1 MGLGIALALADSSV
15 VTLALPDILRQ
26 FDVEIPEVAW
36 VLTSYNLGLALAA
49 VPAAYAARRR
59 PVPAF
64 VVGTLV
70 FAAASLACGLAQSFG
85 VLVGARCVQAVGG
98 ALLVC
103 AALDLLSAIDGS
115 DARAVRTWA
124 TAGVLGAALGPAAGG
139 ILTETLGWESIFLVQ
154 APLAIVTLAA
164 VWRLSVRPLVEP
176 AGRPNVP
183 ANLALLL
190 LSGALT
196 AALFLLVLLL
206 VDGWRIA
213 PAAAGVIVTVMPA
226 AAIATGHYADRVGS
240 SATRAGSGAILVAG
254 GLAALGVLPGSA
266 WWWTIAPQVLVG
278 AGLGLA
284 LSALTE
290 RALHGRS
297 PQAVHGG
304 WTIAA
309 RHAGVVVGLLLLTP
323 IFTSALD
330 RNEDRALRA
339 GAAAVIDSRIPP
351 LDKLA
356 VAQDVL
362 AVVRA
367 ADREVPDVRVAF
379 ADRPDDPEYR
389 TLEERLVSELD
400 RAVTAAFSRPFLLGA
415 LLALASLVPIAVS
428 RRARER
434 MRVVLLASAV
444 AAALVGA
451 YVALGG
457 TSYEPSP
464 VADPCAARPARETS
478 TTGERLEL
486 VLLAAADE
494 TACALGVSR
503 EELVLALRSVD
514 ELEQLADQEGRSRD
528 ELEEALRDGLRRAVD
543 EAVEQGLIG
552 DTTASALRFAAERLP
567 LSLLLSIL
575 RGASSFLE

>member
-1 MGLGIALALADSSV
+1 VGLGIGLALADSSV

-36 VLTSYNLGLALAA
+36 VLTSYNVGLALAA

-59 PVPAF
+59 PVLAF
-64 VVGTLV
+64 TAGTLV
-70 FAAASLACGLAQSFG
+70 FAAASLACALAPSFG

-103 AALDLLSAIDGS
+103 ASLDLLGEIEGS
-115 DARAVRTWA
+115 DARAVRVWA
-124 TAGVLGAALGPAAGG
+124 SAGILGAALGPALGG

-154 APLAIVTLAA
+154 APLALVTLAGVVGLRA
-164 VWRLSVRPLVEP
+164 RPLVQP

-190 LSGALT
+190 VSGALT

-206 VDGWRIA
+206 VDGWRID
-213 PAAAGVIVTVMPA
+213 PAVAGVIVTVMPV
-226 AAIATGHYADRVGS
+226 AAIVSGRLAPRLGG
-240 SATRAGSGAILVAG
+240 SATRAAAGVILVAG
-254 GLAALGVLPGSA
+254 GLTALGVLPGSA

-323 IFTSALD
+323 VFTGALD

-339 GAAAVIDSRIPP
+339 GAAAVLDSRIPP
-351 LDKLA
+351 LEKLG

-362 AVVRA
+362 AAVHA
-367 ADREVPDVRVAF
+367 ADREVPDVRGAF
-379 ADRPDDPEYR
+379 ADRPDTPEYR
-389 TLEERLVSELD
+389 GLEATLVSELD
-400 RAVTAAFSRPFLLGA
+400 RAVTAAFSRPFLLAA
-415 LLALASLVPIAVS
+415 LFALAALVPIVVS
-428 RRARER
+428 RR
-434 MRVVLLASAV
+434 
-444 AAALVGA
+444 
-451 YVALGG
+451 
-457 TSYEPSP
+457 
-464 VADPCAARPARETS
+464 D
-478 TTGERLEL
+478 
-486 VLLAAADE
+486 
-494 TACALGVSR
+494 VS
-503 EELVLALRSVD
+503 V
-514 ELEQLADQEGRSRD
+514 
-528 ELEEALRDGLRRAVD
+528 
-543 EAVEQGLIG
+543 
-552 DTTASALRFAAERLP
+552 
-567 LSLLLSIL
+567 
-575 RGASSFLE
+575 

>member
-1 MGLGIALALADSSV
+1 VTSRTRRALVGLGIGLALADSSV

-26 FDVEIPEVAW
+26 FDVEIPQVAW

-70 FAAASLACGLAQSFG
+70 FAAASLACALAPSFG

-98 ALLVC
+98 ALLIC
-103 AALDLLSAIDGS
+103 AALDLLTEIEGNDE
-115 DARAVRTWA
+115 RAVRTWA
-124 TAGVLGAALGPAAGG
+124 SAGVLGAALGPAIGG
-139 ILTETLGWESIFLVQ
+139 ILTETLGWESIFLAQ
-154 APLAIVTLAA
+154 APLALVTLLA
-164 VWRLSVRPLVEP
+164 VPRLRVRPLVVP

-190 LSGALT
+190 VSGALT

-213 PAAAGVIVTVMPA
+213 PAVAGVIVTVMPV
-226 AAIATGHYADRVGS
+226 AAITTAAFAQRIGNT
-240 SATRAGSGAILVAG
+240 ATRAAAGVILITG

-266 WWWTIAPQVLVG
+266 WWWTLMPQVLVG

-309 RHAGVVVGLLLLTP
+309 RHAGVVLGLLLLTP
-323 IFTSALD
+323 VFTSALD
-330 RNEDRALRA
+330 RNEERALRA
-339 GAAAVIDSRIPP
+339 GAAAVLDSSIPS
-351 LDKLA
+351 LEKLA

-362 AVVRA
+362 AIVRA
-367 ADREVPDVRVAF
+367 ADREVPDVRQAF

-400 RAVTAAFSRPFLLGA
+400 RAVTAAFSRPFLLAA
-415 LLALASLVPIAVS
+415 LLALAALVPIVVS
-428 RRARER
+428 RKQ
-434 MRVVLLASAV
+434 
-444 AAALVGA
+444 
-451 YVALGG
+451 
-457 TSYEPSP
+457 
-464 VADPCAARPARETS
+464 
-478 TTGERLEL
+478 
-486 VLLAAADE
+486 
-494 TACALGVSR
+494 VS
-503 EELVLALRSVD
+503 V
-514 ELEQLADQEGRSRD
+514 
-528 ELEEALRDGLRRAVD
+528 
-543 EAVEQGLIG
+543 
-552 DTTASALRFAAERLP
+552 
-567 LSLLLSIL
+567 
-575 RGASSFLE
+575 

>member
-1 MGLGIALALADSSV
+1 MTSRTRRALVGLGIGLALADSSV

-26 FDVEIPEVAW
+26 FDVEIPQVAW

-64 VVGTLV
+64 VAGTLV
-70 FAAASLACGLAQSFG
+70 FAAASLVCALAPSFG

-103 AALDLLSAIDGS
+103 AALDLLTEIEGNDE
-115 DARAVRTWA
+115 RAVRTWA
-124 TAGVLGAALGPAAGG
+124 SAGVLGAALGPALGG
-139 ILTETLGWESIFLVQ
+139 ILTETLGWESIFLAQ
-154 APLAIVTLAA
+154 APLALLTLLA
-164 VWRLSVRPLVEP
+164 VPRLRVRPLVVP

-190 LSGALT
+190 VSGALT

-206 VDGWRIA
+206 VDGWRIEPA
-213 PAAAGVIVTVMPA
+213 VAGLIVTVMPVAAITTAAFAQRIGNTATRAAAGVILIT
-226 AAIATGHYADRVGS
+226 
-240 SATRAGSGAILVAG
+240 G

-266 WWWTIAPQVLVG
+266 WWWTLMPQVLVG

-309 RHAGVVVGLLLLTP
+309 RHAGVVLGLLLLTP
-323 IFTSALD
+323 VFTSALD

-339 GAAAVIDSRIPP
+339 GAAAVLDSSIPS
-351 LDKLA
+351 LEKLA

-362 AVVRA
+362 AIVRA
-367 ADREVPDVRVAF
+367 ADREVPDVRQAF

-400 RAVTAAFSRPFLLGA
+400 RAVTAAFSRPFLLAA
-415 LLALASLVPIAVS
+415 LLALAALVPIVVS
-428 RRARER
+428 RKQ
-434 MRVVLLASAV
+434 
-444 AAALVGA
+444 
-451 YVALGG
+451 
-457 TSYEPSP
+457 
-464 VADPCAARPARETS
+464 
-478 TTGERLEL
+478 
-486 VLLAAADE
+486 
-494 TACALGVSR
+494 VS
-503 EELVLALRSVD
+503 V
-514 ELEQLADQEGRSRD
+514 
-528 ELEEALRDGLRRAVD
+528 
-543 EAVEQGLIG
+543 
-552 DTTASALRFAAERLP
+552 
-567 LSLLLSIL
+567 
-575 RGASSFLE
+575 

>member
-1 MGLGIALALADSSV
+1 MTSRTRRALVGLGIGLALADSSV

-26 FDVEIPEVAW
+26 FDVEIPQVAW

-64 VVGTLV
+64 VAGTLV
-70 FAAASLACGLAQSFG
+70 FAAASLACALAPSFG

-103 AALDLLSAIDGS
+103 AALDLLTEIEGNDE
-115 DARAVRTWA
+115 RAVRTWA
-124 TAGVLGAALGPAAGG
+124 SAGVLGAALGPALGG
-139 ILTETLGWESIFLVQ
+139 ILTETLGWESIFLAQ
-154 APLAIVTLAA
+154 APLALLTLVA
-164 VWRLSVRPLVEP
+164 VPRLRVRPLVVP

-190 LSGALT
+190 VSGALT

-206 VDGWRIA
+206 VDGWRIEPA
-213 PAAAGVIVTVMPA
+213 VAGLIVTVMPVAAITTAAFAQRIGNTATRAAAGVILIT
-226 AAIATGHYADRVGS
+226 
-240 SATRAGSGAILVAG
+240 G

-266 WWWTIAPQVLVG
+266 WWWTLVPQVLVG

-309 RHAGVVVGLLLLTP
+309 RHAGVVLGLLLLTP
-323 IFTSALD
+323 VFTSALD

-339 GAAAVIDSRIPP
+339 GAAAVLDSSIPS
-351 LDKLA
+351 LEKLA

-362 AVVRA
+362 AIVRA
-367 ADREVPDVRVAF
+367 ADREVPDVRQAF

-400 RAVTAAFSRPFLLGA
+400 RAVTAAFSRPFLLAA
-415 LLALASLVPIAVS
+415 LLALAALVPIVVS
-428 RRARER
+428 RKQ
-434 MRVVLLASAV
+434 
-444 AAALVGA
+444 
-451 YVALGG
+451 
-457 TSYEPSP
+457 
-464 VADPCAARPARETS
+464 
-478 TTGERLEL
+478 
-486 VLLAAADE
+486 
-494 TACALGVSR
+494 VS
-503 EELVLALRSVD
+503 V
-514 ELEQLADQEGRSRD
+514 
-528 ELEEALRDGLRRAVD
+528 
-543 EAVEQGLIG
+543 
-552 DTTASALRFAAERLP
+552 
-567 LSLLLSIL
+567 
-575 RGASSFLE
+575 